1 MRDYEKLVGVLR
13 VHAQREGCVG
23 DECPY
28 YDAENRGYGTCS
40 EEMAKEA
47 ADAIEELMIV
57 ARTQKAALECYKNE
71 MEAT

>member
-1 MRDYEKLVGVLR
+1 MKMRKTLLTALLLLGALTHVCGQEVYN
-13 VHAQREGCVG
+13 EGMK
-23 DECPY
+23 
-28 YDAENRGYGTCS
+28 
-40 EEMAKEA
+40 MAKEA